1 MSFPPPILA
10 PKFLKLRWWLAG
22 RQCSCSSE
30 FSPTLAFFRSSSQ
43 FQLRFRW
50 MGLNEKL
57 RSLQLLIQ
65 FLGLNLYTTKTKA
78 DHLNSPFIQYQEEGL
93 YFVVL
98 TAAVFKA
105 LRWVFLPHQW
115 LVQRP
120 TRTFLT
126 LRSKH
131 YFHKFLLFIAAV
143 LFFAF
148 LIPMH
153 IFSATDLQTV
163 VDKFI

>member
-1 MSFPPPILA
+1 
-10 PKFLKLRWWLAG
+10 
-22 RQCSCSSE
+22 
-30 FSPTLAFFRSSSQ
+30 
-43 FQLRFRW
+43 

-105 LRWVFLPHQW
+105 LRWVFLPHQ
-115 LVQRP
+115 
-120 TRTFLT
+120 
-126 LRSKH
+126 
-131 YFHKFLLFIAAV
+131 
-143 LFFAF
+143 
-148 LIPMH
+148 
-153 IFSATDLQTV
+153 
-163 VDKFI
+163 